1 MNTKFK
7 RLIEKLK
14 KPNGLILAI
23 VYAVTIIVCACAIML
38 AINWQDNSVP
48 SSVILREK
56 LSAKLPE

>member
-38 AINWQDNSVP
+38 AIKQADYRS
-48 SSVILREK
+48 
-56 LSAKLPE
+56 